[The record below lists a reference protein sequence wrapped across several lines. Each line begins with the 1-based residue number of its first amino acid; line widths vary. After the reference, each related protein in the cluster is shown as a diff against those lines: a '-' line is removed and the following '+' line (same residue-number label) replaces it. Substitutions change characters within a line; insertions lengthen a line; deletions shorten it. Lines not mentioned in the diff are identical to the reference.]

1 MSKRDDLRGT
11 RKGTVINVD
20 SNKMENRL
28 SLALE
33 QVKESLSTK
42 VQAKVEHNQSVYITQ
57 IAQNLNSDY
66 PGLKIDF
73 HFQNTF
79 LKPDGGIIYA
89 IGKSGKKH
97 VLLISEAKRQGTNNL
112 RADEGLPKQAKG
124 NAIERLGKNVIGFR
138 MWLSAESIFPFVVF
152 GEGVDFA
159 PDSSILDRVSTI
171 AMFAPLNTVEV
182 RNVGQNHQF
191 GRGSF
196 FFRVEA
202 WTQREMVEIL
212 NRVVNESLTYY
223 LEKYGQEEFN

>member
-20 SNKMENRL
+20 SSKMENRL
-28 SLALE
+28 TAALQE
-33 QVKESLSTK
+33 VTEKLPAHIQSKL
-42 VQAKVEHNQSVYITQ
+42 EHNQSVYINQ
-57 IAQNLNSDY
+57 IAQNLNNNY
-66 PGLKIDF
+66 PELDIDF
-73 HFQNTF
+73 HFENTF

-89 IGKSGKKH
+89 LGNSGKRH

-138 MWLSAESIFPFVVF
+138 MWLSSELIFPFVVF

-159 PDSSILDRVSTI
+159 TDSSILDRVSTI
-171 AMFAPLNTVEV
+171 AMFAPLNKIEV
-182 RNVGQNHQF
+182 RNVGQNQQF

-196 FFRVEA
+196 FFRSEA
-202 WTQREMVEIL
+202 WTHNEMVEIL
-212 NRVVNESLTYY
+212 SEVVNQSLKYY
-223 LEKYGQEEFN
+223 VEKYGENEFN